1 MKSDVFYWVLNMSIH
16 GGLLCLIVLLLRR
29 IRAFPKGF
37 VYGLWC
43 LPFLRLICPLG
54 VKSPWSFMNLLERLG
69 TREVEVSELAL
80 FASSANGQ
88 ELASTDVQIFAT
100 FNHVQFANSY
110 APITYK
116 TNVLTGTMETLTLI
130 WFIVACACL
139 LTALLL
145 YIFTKRELRGAEKRE
160 GFYCSDRVTAP
171 ALYGILR
178 PRIVLPYGVSEE
190 ARPHILRHEG
200 IHRKRGD
207 NLWRAVGILTC
218 CVHWFN
224 PLCWLCLKY
233 FFEDMELSC
242 DAAAIGKMDEQ
253 GRKDYAL
260 ALLESAEQKNLFVSA
275 FGGAKLRL
283 RIKNILAYRNLTLMA
298 SLAFAALFAV
308 IALVLATN

>member
-1 MKSDVFYWVLNMSIH
+1 MKSDVFYWILNMSLH
-16 GGLLCLIVLLLRR
+16 GSLLCLIVLLIRR
-29 IRAFPKGF
+29 IKPLPKGF
-37 VYGLWC
+37 VYGLWS

-69 TREVEVSELAL
+69 TREVEVSELEL

-88 ELASTDVQIFAT
+88 ELASADMQIFAT
-100 FNHVQFANSY
+100 FNHVQFADSY
-110 APITYK
+110 APLTYK
-116 TNVLTGTMETLTLI
+116 TNVLTDTMETLTLI
-130 WFIVACACL
+130 WFIVACACI

-145 YIFTKRELRGAEKRE
+145 YIFTQRELRGVEKRE
-160 GFYCSDRVTAP
+160 GYAYSDRVTAP

-178 PRIVLPYGVSEE
+178 PRIILPYGVSEK
-190 ARPHILRHEG
+190 ALPHILRHEG

-207 NLWRAVGILTC
+207 NLWRAVAVLTC

-224 PLCWLCLKY
+224 PLCWLSLKY

-242 DAAAIGKMDEQ
+242 DAAAIRKMEEQ
-253 GRKDYAL
+253 ERKSYAL
-260 ALLESAEQKNLFVSA
+260 ALLETAEQRNLFISA

-283 RIKNILAYRNLTLMA
+283 RVEHILAYRNLTAAA

-308 IALVLATN
+308 IAVVLATN